1 MKAAFFEE
9 MNMKTDTIAAIATP
23 MANSSIGIIRISGDE
38 ALTILE
44 KVFKPK
50 KEKKMKEVP
59 SYTAH
64 YGFAYDGERMLDEV
78 IVLIMKG
85 PHSYTTEDIVEI
97 NCHGGSLV
105 MKKILEA
112 VVKAGARPAEPGEF
126 TKRAFLN
133 GRIDLSEAEAVMD
146 LIHSKN
152 EFALNSSLK
161 QLRGVLGDKII
172 SIRKQLIH
180 SVAFIESALDDPE
193 HYSMDGFADELKEQ
207 ILDIMKELKYFLD
220 HADNGRILKEGIQ
233 TVIVGK
239 PNAGKSSLLNLLL
252 GEDRAIVTDI
262 AGTTRDALEESI
274 QINGIT
280 LNIIDTAGIRETD
293 DLIERM
299 GVDRAKKL
307 LKKADLILYV
317 VDSSEPLTSEDTQI
331 SVLIHGK
338 QTIVLMNKSDLEPVV
353 TPQDIKDKGFENIVQ
368 ISAKEKTG
376 MDALCDKISSMF
388 FRGEVTFN
396 DEIYIT
402 NVRHKNAVSN
412 ALDSL
417 NLVLNSI
424 EKGMPEDFFSIDLL
438 DAYEQLGFI
447 IGESVS
453 EDLVNEIFSE
463 FCMGK

>member
-1 MKAAFFEE
+1 
-9 MNMKTDTIAAIATP
+9 MNTDTIAAIATP
-23 MANSSIGIIRISGDE
+23 MTDSGIGIIRISGEE
-38 ALTILE
+38 ALNIIA
-44 KVFKPK
+44 KIFKPK
-50 KEKKMKEVP
+50 KKKDIREAKT
-59 SYTAH
+59 YTAH
-64 YGFAYDGERMLDEV
+64 YGYIYDGDQMLDEC

-85 PHSYTTEDIVEI
+85 PHSYTAEDVVEI
-97 NCHGGSLV
+97 DCHGGVVV

-112 VVKAGARPAEPGEF
+112 AVRAGARPADPGEF

-133 GRIDLSEAEAVMD
+133 GRIDLSKAEAVMD

-152 EFALNSSLK
+152 NFALNSSLK
-161 QLRGVLGDKII
+161 QLQGVLGDKVV
-172 SIRKQLIH
+172 SIRKKIIH

-193 HYSMDGFADELKEQ
+193 HYSIDGFADELKED

-239 PNAGKSSLLNLLL
+239 PNAGKSSVLNLLL
-252 GEDRAIVTDI
+252 GEDRAIVTSI
-262 AGTTRDALEESI
+262 AGTTRDSLEESI
-274 QINGIT
+274 QINGIP
-280 LNIIDTAGIRETD
+280 LNIVDTAGIRETD
-293 DLIERM
+293 DLVERL
-299 GVDRAKKL
+299 GVDRAKSL

-317 VDSSEPLTSEDTQI
+317 VDSSVPLEAEDTQI

-338 QTIVLMNKSDLEPVV
+338 PTIVLMNKSDLKPAIDAE
-353 TPQDIKDKGFENIVQ
+353 DLKIRGFENIVQ

-376 MDALCDKISSMF
+376 MKELYGNINRMF
-388 FRGEVTFN
+388 FNGKVSFN

>member
-1 MKAAFFEE
+1 
-9 MNMKTDTIAAIATP
+9 
-23 MANSSIGIIRISGDE
+23 
-38 ALTILE
+38 
-44 KVFKPK
+44 
-50 KEKKMKEVP
+50 
-59 SYTAH
+59 
-64 YGFAYDGERMLDEV
+64 
-78 IVLIMKG
+78 
-85 PHSYTTEDIVEI
+85 
-97 NCHGGSLV
+97 

-307 LKKADLILYV
+307 LKKAD
-317 VDSSEPLTSEDTQI
+317 TQI

>member
-1 MKAAFFEE
+1 
-9 MNMKTDTIAAIATP
+9 MNTDTIAAIATP
-23 MANSSIGIIRISGDE
+23 MTDSGIGIIRISGEE
-38 ALTILE
+38 ALNIIA
-44 KVFKPK
+44 KIFKPK
-50 KEKKMKEVP
+50 KKKDIREAKT
-59 SYTAH
+59 YTAH
-64 YGFAYDGERMLDEV
+64 YGYVYDGDQMLDEC

-85 PHSYTTEDIVEI
+85 PHSYTTEDVVEI
-97 NCHGGSLV
+97 DCHGGVIV

-112 VVKAGARPAEPGEF
+112 AVHAGARPAEPGEF

-133 GRIDLSEAEAVMD
+133 GRIDLSKAEAVMD

-152 EFALNSSLK
+152 NFALNSSLK
-161 QLRGVLGDKII
+161 QLQGMLGDKIV
-172 SIRKQLIH
+172 SIRKKIIH

-193 HYSMDGFADELKEQ
+193 HYSIDGFADELKED
-207 ILDIMKELKYFLD
+207 ILNIMKELKYFLD

-239 PNAGKSSLLNLLL
+239 PNAGKSSVLNFLL

-262 AGTTRDALEESI
+262 AGTTRDSLEESI
-274 QINGIT
+274 QINGIP

-293 DLIERM
+293 DLVERL
-299 GVDRAKKL
+299 GVDRAKSL

-317 VDSSEPLTSEDTQI
+317 VDTSVPLEAEDTQI

-338 QTIVLMNKSDLEPVV
+338 QTIVLMNKSDLKPMIGPE
-353 TPQDIKDKGFENIVQ
+353 DLKIRGFENIVQ

-376 MDALCDKISSMF
+376 MKDLYSKINRMF
-388 FRGEVTFN
+388 FNGKVSFN

>member
-1 MKAAFFEE
+1 
-9 MNMKTDTIAAIATP
+9 
-23 MANSSIGIIRISGDE
+23 
-38 ALTILE
+38 
-44 KVFKPK
+44 
-50 KEKKMKEVP
+50 
-59 SYTAH
+59 
-64 YGFAYDGERMLDEV
+64 
-78 IVLIMKG
+78 
-85 PHSYTTEDIVEI
+85 
-97 NCHGGSLV
+97 
-105 MKKILEA
+105 
-112 VVKAGARPAEPGEF
+112 
-126 TKRAFLN
+126 
-133 GRIDLSEAEAVMD
+133 
-146 LIHSKN
+146 
-152 EFALNSSLK
+152 
-161 QLRGVLGDKII
+161 
-172 SIRKQLIH
+172 
-180 SVAFIESALDDPE
+180 
-193 HYSMDGFADELKEQ
+193 
-207 ILDIMKELKYFLD
+207 
-220 HADNGRILKEGIQ
+220 
-233 TVIVGK
+233 
-239 PNAGKSSLLNLLL
+239 
-252 GEDRAIVTDI
+252 
-262 AGTTRDALEESI
+262 
-274 QINGIT
+274 
-280 LNIIDTAGIRETD
+280 
-293 DLIERM
+293 M

>member
-1 MKAAFFEE
+1 
-9 MNMKTDTIAAIATP
+9 
-23 MANSSIGIIRISGDE
+23 
-38 ALTILE
+38 
-44 KVFKPK
+44 
-50 KEKKMKEVP
+50 
-59 SYTAH
+59 
-64 YGFAYDGERMLDEV
+64 
-78 IVLIMKG
+78 
-85 PHSYTTEDIVEI
+85 
-97 NCHGGSLV
+97 
-105 MKKILEA
+105 
-112 VVKAGARPAEPGEF
+112 
-126 TKRAFLN
+126 
-133 GRIDLSEAEAVMD
+133 MD